1 MSREVKIYRI
11 MGFMLIGQDK
21 FPQWVRFTKEIRA
34 LKPEHAL
41 EKLYSELG
49 SKHKVKR
56 INIKI
61 IEVFEIQPEEAED
74 KFVRDLE
81 QLNYVVIE

>member
-1 MSREVKIYRI
+1 MDKEIKVFRI
-11 MGFMLIGQDK
+11 TGFMLVGQGK
-21 FPQWVRFTKEIRA
+21 LPQWVRFVKEIRA
-34 LKPEHAL
+34 LKIEHAL

-56 INIKI
+56 ANIKI
-61 IEVFEIQPEEAED
+61 VDIAVVSPNEARD

-81 QLNYVVIE
+81 KLKYMVIE